1 MNNLN
6 NMSKDII
13 EIVNEYEN
21 FLERAREYIEV
32 QLNLIEAQKEEAHGI
47 FRVPDYVHYY
57 ATDCNGIVN
66 FDYEKSKKEHD
77 KKIITY
83 LRKTR
88 RYQALRKPITITY
101 TQRLCVK

>member
-1 MNNLN
+1 MNSLN

-32 QLNLIEAQKEEAHGI
+32 QLNLIEEQKEEANGI
-47 FRVPDYVHYY
+47 FRVPEYVNCYT
-57 ATDCNGIVN
+57 TDCNGMVN

-77 KKIITY
+77 KKMRTY

-101 TQRLCVK
+101 TQRLYVK

>member
-1 MNNLN
+1 MNSLN

-32 QLNLIEAQKEEAHGI
+32 QLNLIEEQKEEANGI
-47 FRVPDYVHYY
+47 FRVPEYVNCYT
-57 ATDCNGIVN
+57 TDCNGMVN

-77 KKIITY
+77 KKMRIY

-88 RYQALRKPITITY
+88 RYQALR
-101 TQRLCVK
+101 